1 MQPSFHY
8 LLMANRAIFHKK
20 LLAGLRDTGLTLGQP
35 KVLDYLGDH
44 DGASQKEI
52 ATACHIEPASLT
64 SILNRMEERGMVERR
79 MLHGNRRSFYIFLT
93 ERGRAL
99 QGSVQEMF
107 DSLEEDTFHG
117 ISPEDRSAFLRVFY
131 AIYQNLSE
139 EKE

>member
-8 LLMANRAIFHKK
+8 LLMANQAIFHKK

-64 SILNRMEERGMVERR
+64 SILNRMEARGMVERR